1 MTNAL
6 FDPSLFAGLVADRRF
21 PLAICIVI
29 VAGLVRGF
37 SGFGS
42 ALIHIPL
49 IAALYNPRIAAVT
62 ILLIDFAGAAP
73 LSIREFR
80 KCNWHDVLPVAI
92 VAGLSIPVGA
102 LALTWIDPVILRWFI
117 AFLIFLLLLPLALG
131 WRYAGKP
138 NFVASSIVGMI
149 SGLGAGA
156 VQIGAPAVVLYW
168 LGTVAQVA
176 TLRANLMVH
185 LLLLDIFGVAVYGAK
200 GFLTADGV
208 ALAILM
214 GAPFFAAMAAGAYLF
229 HGASDLFYR
238 RVAYGIIALAA
249 LLSLPL
255 FDAMLR

>member
-1 MTNAL
+1 MNA
-6 FDPSLFAGLVADRRF
+6 FPDISLFADAIADRRF
-21 PLAICIVI
+21 PLALGIAVI
-29 VAGLVRGF
+29 AGLVRGF

-73 LSIREFR
+73 LSVREFP
-80 KCNWHDVLPVAI
+80 KCNWRDVLPVAI

-117 AFLIFLLLLPLALG
+117 AFLIYLLLVPLAFG
-131 WRYAGKP
+131 WRYDGKP
-138 NFVASSIVGMI
+138 NLGASIAAGMI

-168 LGTVAQVA
+168 LGTVAHVA
-176 TLRANLMVH
+176 TLRANLMVY
-185 LLLLDIFGVAVYGAK
+185 LLFLDIFGIVVYGAK

-208 ALAILM
+208 ALSILL
-214 GAPFFAAMAAGAYLF
+214 GAPFFAAMAAGAYFF
-229 HGASDLFYR
+229 HGASDVFYR

-249 LLSLPL
+249 FLSLPL
-255 FDAMLR
+255 FDGLLR

>member
-1 MTNAL
+1 MNFPDIAL
-6 FDPSLFAGLVADRRF
+6 FSDAVADRRF
-21 PLAICIVI
+21 PLAVAIAMI
-29 VAGLVRGF
+29 AGLVRGF

-73 LSIREFR
+73 LSIREFP
-80 KCNWHDVLPVAI
+80 KCNWRDVLPVAV
-92 VAGLSIPVGA
+92 VAALSIPVGA
-102 LALTWIDPVILRWFI
+102 LALTWIEPVILRWFI
-117 AFLIFLLLLPLALG
+117 AFLIFLLLAPLALG
-131 WRYAGKP
+131 WRYEGKP
-138 NFVASSIVGMI
+138 NLLASVIVGMI
-149 SGLGAGA
+149 SGIGAGA

-168 LGTVAQVA
+168 LGTVAKVA
-176 TLRANLMVH
+176 TLRANLMVY

-208 ALAILM
+208 ALSILL
-214 GAPFFAAMAAGAYLF
+214 GAPFFAAMAAGAYFF
-229 HGASDLFYR
+229 HGSSDLFYR

-255 FDAMLR
+255 FDGLLR